1 MASKNPALTPAPAS
15 AYDLWVMPTAQHS
28 AWFARLDWYLNWQM
42 TKGLSYQRQK
52 PSLELLRV
60 MEMSDIAF
68 GAHPEFGNTPLM
80 VASTGRL
87 ETDRCVVIAYGDD
100 LKAWL
105 GQVADLAE
113 KLKAQKLRVYLPK
126 GSAQSAA
133 RDHWKKLSDNQI
145 EFATD
150 EDAT

>member
-1 MASKNPALTPAPAS
+1 MASKNPLLTPAPAS
-15 AYDLWVMPTAQHS
+15 AYDLWVIPTAEHS
-28 AWFARLDWYLNWQM
+28 QWFAKLDWYLNWQM

-80 VASTGRL
+80 VAANGRL
-87 ETDRCVVIAYGDD
+87 ETDRCVVIDYADD
-100 LKAWL
+100 IKAWL
-105 GQVADLAE
+105 GKAADVTKNLQAA
-113 KLKAQKLRVYLPK
+113 KVRVYLPK
-126 GSAQSAA
+126 GAAQSAA
-133 RDHWKKLSDNQI
+133 RDHWKKLSDIEI
-145 EFATD
+145 EFSTD